1 MAIVDTVLFLLRA
14 ISGLLLI
21 FFIPG
26 FAFTWAIYTKNTD
39 LSLIVRISLS
49 CVLSIAIVM
58 SSSLFLDFVMGVE
71 TTGVNVAIMLLIIT
85 LYFIIL
91 YTVRVSLDYYG
102 NKQ

>member
-1 MAIVDTVLFLLRA
+1 MDIVDTLLFLFRA
-14 ISGLLLI
+14 ILGLLLI

-26 FAFTWAIYTKNTD
+26 FAFTWAIYTREAD
-39 LSLIVRISLS
+39 LRLIVRISLS

-58 SSSLFLDFVMGVE
+58 LSSLFLDFVMGVE

-91 YTVRVSLDYYG
+91 YTVRVSFDYYVI
-102 NKQ
+102 NK